1 MFDLQ
6 NVINDTRIRLCLD
19 CGKCTVVCPVARYD
33 PEFNPRRIV
42 QEVLRQNGRG
52 PMDEKIWSCIS
63 CNMCM
68 ERCNYNVKFTD
79 FIRALRYKALAEGAE
94 IQYSHGGAPQAT
106 MHIMAQRDIKQ
117 NRLNWLPKDIKLSKQ
132 CDTAFFIGCAPYFDI
147 LFSDLGVKTVEGSKG
162 ALRLLNQAQVPFTLL
177 PNERCCGRDL
187 LLSGDMEGFLALA
200 RSNVHEFSRRG
211 IKNVITN
218 CPECYYT
225 LKVDYPKFL
234 ENWDIN
240 VMHITEII
248 APLIESGKLALGSL
262 KPVGA
267 AALAPYKV
275 TYHDPCTLG
284 RYSRIFDQPRCI
296 LASIEG
302 LEVVEM
308 ADNREKALCCGA
320 SPWAHCGAVNKQI
333 QKERLAQAGATGANM
348 LVTACPKC
356 QIHLKCAQKSA
367 ENNDVCQI
375 EIQDIC
381 TLAAQSLLP
390 QEIS

>member
-1 MFDLQ
+1 VIDLQ
-6 NVINDTRIRLCLD
+6 SVISDTKVRLCLD

-52 PMDEKIWSCIS
+52 PIDEKIWSCIS
-63 CNMCM
+63 CSMCV

-79 FIRALRYKALAEGAE
+79 FIRFLRYMALEKGTE
-94 IQYSHGGAPQAT
+94 IQYSHGGAPQT
-106 MHIMAQRDIKQ
+106 IMHIMAQRDIRQK
-117 NRLNWLPKDIKLSKQ
+117 RLNWLPEDIEISKQ
-132 CDTAFFIGCAPYFDI
+132 CDTAFFVGCAPYFDV
-147 LFSDLGVKTVEGSKG
+147 LFGDLGVKTGEGSKG
-162 ALRLLNQAQVPFTLL
+162 ALRLLNRAQIPFTLV

-187 LLSGDMEGFLALA
+187 LLLGDIEGFLALA
-200 RSNVHEFSRRG
+200 QANMHEFSRRG
-211 IKNVITN
+211 IKNIITN

-240 VMHITEII
+240 VVHITEVI
-248 APLIESGKLALGSL
+248 APLIEKGQFALGRL
-262 KPVGA
+262 EQKA
-267 AALAPYKV
+267 

-284 RYSRIFDQPRCI
+284 RYSRIFDQPRSI
-296 LASIEG
+296 LASVEG

-320 SPWAHCGAVNKQI
+320 SPWAYCGAVNKQI
-333 QKERLAQAGATGANM
+333 QKERLAQAGATGADI

-356 QIHLKCAQKSA
+356 HIHLKCAQKNA

-381 TLAAQSLLP
+381 DLAAKSLLP
-390 QEIS
+390 QEVS